1 MQVRQIL
8 ANSIWYGII
17 PKLTVVINLIL
28 LPVITPYLTPFDYG
42 IIGIITA
49 YSGLIGLIAILGLN
63 IHLTNSFYVYGSH
76 FRKVWGRILGL
87 LLLSGFL
94 CAAIYGTILFFALTQ
109 ITGLMKLIVIIC
121 ACIPIALTANVTLAQ
136 HYYTLIYKPR
146 PLVLRNLA
154 ASVGGLLITFVCIYY
169 FRLGYIGWILGTA
182 GAAIIGF
189 MLFISPLWR
198 QERILPNFSISR
210 QRAVKWLKISLPIVP
225 HSLGFVLLTSSSR
238 IIMDWLGVSI
248 DDIGL
253 YSNGYIMGD
262 YSIVISS
269 AMIVAVAP
277 RIQELY
283 RSRNFPN
290 LRRLY
295 IFCQVIAVIVALI
308 MAIWMPQIYQ
318 LLIHNEQL
326 QPAAGIAVF
335 ICFANAVFPF
345 YSFISTAAFIEE
357 HTKTILWLVFV
368 PATLNIILN
377 LIFISI
383 YGYQAA
389 VFTTL
394 AAYWSQLLIP
404 YLIRYFR
411 TTTIK
416 IFGNLRLPLILLGVL
431 LLAVTGAYFG
441 SRMALMPKIGLTAGI
456 GTACALYLIRQRTF

>member
-28 LPVITPYLTPFDYG
+28 LPVITPFLTPFDYG

-63 IHLTNSFYVYGSH
+63 IHLTNSFYVYGPN

-94 CAAIYGTILFFALTQ
+94 FAAIYGTILFFALTQ
-109 ITGLMKLIVIIC
+109 ISGAMKLIVIIC

-154 ASVGGLLITFVCIYY
+154 ASVAGLLITFVSIYY
-169 FRLGYIGWILGTA
+169 FRLGYVGWILGTA
-182 GAAIIGF
+182 GAAIAGF

-210 QRAVKWLKISLPIVP
+210 QRAAKWLKISLPIVP

-262 YSIVISS
+262 YSIVVSS
-269 AMIVAVAP
+269 AMIVAIAP

-283 RSRNFPN
+283 RSGNFPD

-295 IFCQVIAVIVALI
+295 VFCQVVAVVVALM
-308 MAIWMPQIYQ
+308 MAVWMPQIYR

-357 HTKTILWLVFV
+357 RTKTILWLVFV

-377 LIFISI
+377 LIFIPV

-404 YLIRYFR
+404 YLIGYFR
-411 TTTIK
+411 GTTLK

-441 SRMALMPKIGLTAGI
+441 SQMALMPKIGLTAGI
-456 GTACALYLIRQRTF
+456 GAACALYLTRQRAF